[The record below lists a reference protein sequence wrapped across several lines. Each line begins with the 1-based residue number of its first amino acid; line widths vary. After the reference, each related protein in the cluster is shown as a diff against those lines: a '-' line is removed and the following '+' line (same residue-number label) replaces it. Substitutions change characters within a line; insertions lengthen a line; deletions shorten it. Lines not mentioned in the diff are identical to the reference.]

1 MTQITPPISSFHKNL
16 EVLFFK
22 TTLTAKGISEEE
34 GKEERKER
42 GRGREGLTQ
51 QMIYDFNELDS
62 LNSRHVLRIFHRNN
76 QSFSG
81 FNATVTSCTQ
91 PAIAMDTLG
100 CLSLSASPQGYIW
113 GREEKAVALSAFKA
127 FPGPSTISTFVL

>member
-1 MTQITPPISSFHKNL
+1 
-16 EVLFFK
+16 
-22 TTLTAKGISEEE
+22 
-34 GKEERKER
+34 
-42 GRGREGLTQ
+42 
-51 QMIYDFNELDS
+51 MIYDFNELDS

-113 GREEKAVALSAFKA
+113 GREEKAVAFSAFKA
-127 FPGPSTISTFVL
+127 FPGP

>member
-1 MTQITPPISSFHKNL
+1 
-16 EVLFFK
+16 
-22 TTLTAKGISEEE
+22 
-34 GKEERKER
+34 
-42 GRGREGLTQ
+42 
-51 QMIYDFNELDS
+51 MIYNFNELDS

-91 PAIAMDTLG
+91 PVIAMDTLG

-113 GREEKAVALSAFKA
+113 GQEEKALALSEFKA
-127 FPGPSTISTFVL
+127 FLGP